1 MSELLETFKD
11 QPVLAFADAAEWRA
25 WLERH
30 HAESSGFY
38 MRLYK
43 KGSGIPGVTYAE
55 ALDEA
60 LCYGWIDAVKHSYD
74 AESWLQKFTPRKA
87 RSKWSK
93 VNREHVARLTEEGK
107 MRPAG
112 HAAIEEAKRNGQWE
126 AAYDSPAN
134 MAVPEDL
141 EALLAAR
148 PEARAFFE
156 GLSKTNRYSF
166 LYRIQTAKKPE
177 TRAKRLAWTL
187 EMLERRETV
196 H

>member
-1 MSELLETFKD
+1 MSDLPLFKD
-11 QPVLAFADAAEWRA
+11 QPVIAFASAAEWRA
-25 WLERH
+25 WLDRH
-30 HAESSGFY
+30 HAASSGFY

-43 KGSGIPGVTYAE
+43 KGSGKPSITYAE

-74 AESWLQKFTPRKA
+74 AESWLQRFTPRKA

-93 VNREHVARLTEEGK
+93 VNREHVARLIEAGQ
-107 MRPAG
+107 MQPAG
-112 HAAIEEAKRNGQWE
+112 LAAVEEAQRNGQWE

-134 MAVPEDL
+134 MTVPAEL
-141 EALLAAR
+141 EALLAVR

-156 GLSKTNRYSF
+156 GLSKAQRYSF

-177 TRAKRLAWTL
+177 TRAKWLAWTL
-187 EMLERRETV
+187 DMLERRETV

>member
-11 QPVLAFADAAEWRA
+11 QPVLAFASAADWRA
-25 WLERH
+25 WLDRH

-43 KGSGIPGVTYAE
+43 KGSGMPTVTYAE

-60 LCYGWIDAVKHSYD
+60 LCYGWIDAVKNSYN

-93 VNREHVARLTEEGK
+93 VNREHVARLIEAGK
-107 MRPAG
+107 MQPAG
-112 HAAIEEAKRNGQWE
+112 LAAVEEAKRNGQWE

-141 EALLAAR
+141 QAMLSAH
-148 PEARAFFE
+148 PEAKAFFE
-156 GLSKTNRYSF
+156 GLNKTHRYSF

-177 TRAKRLAWTL
+177 TRAKWLAWTL
-187 EMLERRETV
+187 DMLKRQETV